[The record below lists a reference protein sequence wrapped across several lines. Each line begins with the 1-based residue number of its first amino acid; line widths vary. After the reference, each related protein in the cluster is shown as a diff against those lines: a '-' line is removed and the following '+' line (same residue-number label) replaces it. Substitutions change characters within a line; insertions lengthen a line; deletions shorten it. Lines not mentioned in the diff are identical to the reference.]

1 MNKNAFCCVKARAA
15 VWNGVRVF
23 FYKKKKSYFA
33 HAPTPAFSLYDLLT
47 AQITTLLLLFFFF
60 ENI

>member
-15 VWNGVRVF
+15 VWIGVRVF
-23 FYKKKKSYFA
+23 FIKKSYFA

-47 AQITTLLLLFFFF
+47 ALIIPFFFFFFF

>member
-23 FYKKKKSYFA
+23 FIKKKSYFA

-47 AQITTLLLLFFFF
+47 AQIIPFFFF
-60 ENI
+60 FFVENI